1 MNEMDTMARA
11 KMYIEKLAN
20 GINPLTDTELPSE
33 DVVNNVHISRCFF
46 YVADV
51 LGRVIDNGGI
61 KKKSSGRK
69 ASFSLT
75 QEQITKFELSEKPV
89 SVSDFVEKLN
99 RFIDENSMKKLK
111 TTSIT
116 NWLVDIEMLEIVKL
130 PNNKTKKM
138 PTAKGNA
145 IGIDTETRTS
155 LYGEYTIVLYDK
167 NAQQFIL
174 DNIDSVIAKNN

>member
-138 PTAKGNA
+138 TTAKGNA